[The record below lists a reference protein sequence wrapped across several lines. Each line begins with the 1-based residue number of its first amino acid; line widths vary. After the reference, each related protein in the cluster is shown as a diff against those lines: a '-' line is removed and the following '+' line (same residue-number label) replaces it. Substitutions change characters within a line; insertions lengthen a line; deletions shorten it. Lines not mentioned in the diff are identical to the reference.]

1 MTALA
6 TIGVFAFFLL
16 LVNVPRRASARIP
29 GVRSVLRRR
38 RAGP

>member
-16 LVNVPRRASARIP
+16 LVNVPKRATSRIP
-29 GVRSVLRRR
+29 ALRLVRRR
-38 RAGP
+38 RRPAS

>member
-6 TIGVFAFFLL
+6 TIGVFAFFLV
-16 LVNVPRRASARIP
+16 LVNVPKRATARIV

-38 RAGP
+38 RSGS

>member
-6 TIGVFAFFLL
+6 TIGVFAFFIA
-16 LVNVPRRASARIP
+16 LVNLPKSASMRTV

-38 RAGP
+38 RRES